1 MLTCSNTKLGV
12 CISLAVSMQD
22 YQPEAHGFN
31 PHQGSKIFQDFI
43 KLQSSRT
50 KNSSAK
56 TDKTVEWQERGLA
69 THHYLP
75 K

>member
-43 KLQSSRT
+43 KLQSS
-50 KNSSAK
+50 
-56 TDKTVEWQERGLA
+56 
-69 THHYLP
+69 
-75 K
+75 